1 MTAVFRKE
9 RQQPAVAFVFP
20 VQVEI
25 GNETRHEDEIERSLA
40 DHLIGDPHV
49 AAELVASFDRPHE
62 VCPPDPTISYR
73 RIIAEPRSLRQ
84 MKP

>member
-9 RQQPAVAFVFP
+9 RQQPGVALVFP

-49 AAELVASFDRPHE
+49 AAKRVSSFDRPHE

-73 RIIAEPRSLRQ
+73 RIIAEAHSLRQ
-84 MKP
+84 MKL